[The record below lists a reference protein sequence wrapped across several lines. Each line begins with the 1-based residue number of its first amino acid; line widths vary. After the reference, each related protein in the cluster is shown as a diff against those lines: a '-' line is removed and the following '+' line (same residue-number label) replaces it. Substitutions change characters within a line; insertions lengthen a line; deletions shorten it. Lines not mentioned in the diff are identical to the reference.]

1 MSPKRNAC
9 KDRLSA
15 AYQVRHRP
23 SLRGLLTERLNTNV
37 ASHTLMAEFT
47 QINNFPHHTIQCSGV
62 FTARRIQPVA
72 LLNGIYSV

>member
-1 MSPKRNAC
+1 MTPQRNAC
-9 KDRLSA
+9 TDTLSA
-15 AYQVRHRP
+15 AYQVKHRP
-23 SLRGLLTERLNTNV
+23 SLGVLLTERLNVN
-37 ASHTLMAEFT
+37 AALHILMTEFT